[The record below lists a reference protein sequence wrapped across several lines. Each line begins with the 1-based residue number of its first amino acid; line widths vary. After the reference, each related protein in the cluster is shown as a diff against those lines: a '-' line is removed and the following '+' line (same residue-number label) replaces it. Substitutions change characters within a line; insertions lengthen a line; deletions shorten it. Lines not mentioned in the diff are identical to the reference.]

1 MKKSYR
7 MYGPLAMAVV
17 IALLA
22 LVGLEIVI
30 HAAELSPPY
39 VIALRPWTSSPEQVK
54 PFAVAVAEELGYA
67 YIAANKGVAIL
78 TGTALL
84 DTKEGV
90 GSTIAVATDPRSG
103 YAYVAGKGPEGNIF
117 LLKGTTLLTKQVS
130 LGSNI
135 REIVPFT
142 ETGYV
147 YIALP
152 EVDTV
157 AILSGTEHITDVV
170 VGMRPLS
177 IAPNLFDGRVY
188 VANSGDNTVSVIEGR
203 TEITKIP
210 VGITPTQVTAN
221 PLNGYVYVS
230 NIGNDT
236 VSVIKSL
243 TNVETIS
250 ATIRSPGEIA
260 VNAAT
265 GRVYVLS
272 ADTVNQEGWV
282 KVLEDT
288 TVVKTVPL
296 PLDPR
301 DIDVNPRTNYV
312 YVNIGSGNDSRVT
325 VMSDTLVVETFQ
337 MRQSALDIAINKR
350 EDLAYVPIY
359 GGHVA
364 IFGRT
369 QVYGTDPLN
378 PGSLTATL
386 RCTNT
391 LELEQVHL
399 LPIMI
404 QVPKGAIQDNNT
416 RVLCI
421 PLNPVEAGA
430 EYRWARQ
437 GFRLVVS
444 VDGVNQP
451 DYVFNKPLDVD
462 ITYLPDDKL
471 PQDIVEAE
479 IELRS
484 RTWLG
489 GAWSWD
495 TQGVSDVT
503 QLRQT
508 NQFFATLASPGEYA
522 LVWWLPHV
530 YLPLVA
536 REA

>member
-1 MKKSYR
+1 
-7 MYGPLAMAVV
+7 MAVG

-22 LVGLEIVI
+22 LVGFEMII
-30 HAAELSPPY
+30 HAAEQLSPPY

-54 PFAVAVAEELGYA
+54 PFAVAVDENQGYA

-90 GSTIAVATDPRSG
+90 GSTIAVASDPRSG

-117 LLKGTTLLTKQVS
+117 FLKGTTLLTKQVS
-130 LGSNI
+130 LGSNV
-135 REIVPFT
+135 REIVPFAQ
-142 ETGYV
+142 TGYV
-147 YIALP
+147 YVALP
-152 EVDTV
+152 EADTV
-157 AILSGTEHITDVV
+157 SILSGTAFITDVA
-170 VGMRPLS
+170 VGARPLS
-177 IAPNLFDGRVY
+177 IAPNPFDGRVY
-188 VANSGDNTVSVIEGR
+188 VANSGDNTVSVIETH
-203 TEITKIP
+203 TEIIKIP
-210 VGITPTQVTAN
+210 VGITPTEVTAN
-221 PLNGYVYVS
+221 PVNGYVYVS
-230 NIGNDT
+230 NIGDDT
-236 VSVIKSL
+236 VSVIRSF
-243 TNVETIS
+243 TDVASIPD
-250 ATIRSPGEIA
+250 IQSPGQIA

-282 KVLEDT
+282 KVLDGV
-288 TVVKTVPL
+288 TVAKTIPL

-301 DIDVNPRTNYV
+301 DIDVNPKTNYV

-337 MRQSALDIAINKR
+337 MRQTALDIAINKQ

-369 QVYGTDPLN
+369 QVYGTDPLG

-391 LELEQVHL
+391 LEEDL
-399 LPIMI
+399 LPIVI
-404 QVPKGAIQDNNT
+404 QIPEGAIQDANT

-421 PLNPVEAGA
+421 PLAPVETGA
-430 EYRWARQ
+430 DYMWAQQ

-451 DYVFNKPLDVD
+451 SYAFNKPLDVD
-462 ITYLPDDKL
+462 IAYLADERM
-471 PQDIVEAE
+471 PQEIVEEE

-489 GAWSWD
+489 GGWGWYTAGI
-495 TQGVSDVT
+495 QDVT

-508 NQFFATLASPGEYA
+508 NQFLATLTSPGEYA
-522 LVWWLPHV
+522 LVWRIPHV
-530 YLPLVA
+530 YLPIIA
-536 REA
+536 RDM